1 MFSRKSYFLI
11 KWQCTKLSVKNVPLK
26 SKMRSDARG
35 CPSPGAPWQP
45 LGWGITRCFTFW
57 GHLFHIQFCTLPF
70 ALKSQIFVKTCAQ
83 NGVEIHS
90 KCNFKSLYFS
100 ALFFCSFSGRSKVR
114 TCVWAM
120 PVQSKSLRAQITWH
134 TKWVEKSSEKVH
146 KYTKKAWLEHR
157 LEKTWKKVARVLNMC
172 HKCVKN
178 CVQKGGFIFAF
189 CPLAPPVAALAL
201 QSSSWCKKCCQRAP
215 KMTMK

>member
-1 MFSRKSYFLI
+1 MLFIVRITVVY
-11 KWQCTKLSVKNVPLK
+11 CLK
-26 SKMRSDARG
+26 SGRARG
-35 CPSPGAPWQP
+35 AVRGP
-45 LGWGITRCFTFW
+45 LGSTIVRSFTFW
-57 GHLFHIQFCTLPF
+57 GHLFHTQFCTLPS
-70 ALKSQIFVKTCAQ
+70 APTNQIFVKTCTQ
-83 NGVEIHS
+83 NGAKIHS
-90 KCNFKSLYFS
+90 KCSFKSLHFS
-100 ALFFCSFSGRSKVR
+100 APSFCSFSERSEVR

-157 LEKTWKKVARVLNMC
+157 FEKTWKKVALVLKMC
-172 HKCVKN
+172 RKCVKSG
-178 CVQKGGFIFAF
+178 VQKGEFIFAF